1 MAEAVSNLLGG
12 LKIDGYAAVNM
23 SAIPVLN
30 DAAGG
35 VTVTIQDEGLEKK
48 DPELRMGKTV
58 TLQGEQAELFI
69 RYRDITQSQSAIS
82 RMGRQKQYMQS
93 YLEAVKAAASKDDRL
108 VPDLM
113 NHLQSY
119 MVTNMPKDQY
129 LDMTLSV
136 LNSQDSLE
144 DGDFLTL
151 PGEAVETNLYDEY
164 HVDQD
169 ALMKLVLELF
179 YVEMY

>member
-1 MAEAVSNLLGG
+1 
-12 LKIDGYAAVNM
+12 
-23 SAIPVLN
+23 
-30 DAAGG
+30 
-35 VTVTIQDEGLEKK
+35 
-48 DPELRMGKTV
+48 
-58 TLQGEQAELFI
+58 
-69 RYRDITQSQSAIS
+69 
-82 RMGRQKQYMQS
+82 
-93 YLEAVKAAASKDDRL
+93 
-108 VPDLM
+108 
-113 NHLQSY
+113 

-164 HVDQD
+164 RVDQD